1 MTEVV
6 ECIVRV
12 RTCNFERRFSPV
24 RKSNI
29 ELKHSYIYDFDPK
42 AVQSSS
48 AGL

>member
-1 MTEVV
+1 MTQAVV
-6 ECIVRV
+6 CIVRV
-12 RTCNFERRFSPV
+12 RTCNFERRFPPE

-29 ELKHSYIYDFDPK
+29 EHIYIYDFDPK